1 MDLWAVGLFWTCG
14 FELQLEFQMEK
25 PHRQLNIGY
34 MALEHRGVR
43 QK

>member
-1 MDLWAVGLFWTCG
+1 MEVFWTCG
-14 FELQLEFQMEK
+14 FELQLEFQMEFQMEK
-25 PHRQLNIGY
+25 PHRQLNTGY